1 MEEVVGSIPTAPTIH
16 LPHGWTLNKST
27 RGQKVADRSDDP
39 VLVFF
44 AAARVT
50 TGHAVSVSIDI
61 LRRPFLATFRFANNP
76 RTTHLMDTS
85 AYSGTDSLNL
95 LAAAV
100 TVSGIQVL
108 STKWKS
114 TDGTASHWKYILGN
128 VIVYRDV
135 YRGRS
140 TPHLGGQVRR
150 HVDLYRRPATEL

>member
-1 MEEVVGSIPTAPTIH
+1 MRNERENP
-16 LPHGWTLNKST
+16 ST
-27 RGQKVADRSDDP
+27 RQSRYLASD
-39 VLVFF
+39 
-44 AAARVT
+44 T
-50 TGHAVSVSIDI
+50 TVNA
-61 LRRPFLATFRFANNP
+61 
-76 RTTHLMDTS
+76 S

-100 TVSGIQVL
+100 TANGIQVL
-108 STKWKS
+108 STTWKS
-114 TDGTASHWKYILGN
+114 TDGTASHWKYILGY